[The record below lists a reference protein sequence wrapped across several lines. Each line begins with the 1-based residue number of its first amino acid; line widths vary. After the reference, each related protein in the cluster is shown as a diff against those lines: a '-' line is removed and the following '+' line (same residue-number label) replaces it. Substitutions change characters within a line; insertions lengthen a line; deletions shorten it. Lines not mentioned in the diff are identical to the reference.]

1 MNSISTT
8 LLPFLIS
15 LGYVIS
21 GLIVSSLLKKLT
33 GDFFARKLLHIFM
46 ACWWFLRLYFIETR
60 FLWLGPLAFM
70 LIFLIY
76 ETKKAKKQGMWQFCL
91 SLTLLTLITEY
102 TKAFE
107 VCATAAVFILGFGDS
122 LAALAGKQYQKRRN
136 TDKPYSIFGSLTL
149 FTVSSLVMLICFKTS
164 LNIGFILAV
173 SAVVTVVE
181 AKIFPKMDNITV
193 PLTVFI
199 LTSSVSFI
207 KQWL

>member
-1 MNSISTT
+1 
-8 LLPFLIS
+8 
-15 LGYVIS
+15 
-21 GLIVSSLLKKLT
+21 
-33 GDFFARKLLHIFM
+33 
-46 ACWWFLRLYFIETR
+46 
-60 FLWLGPLAFM
+60 M